1 MKKPAATASY
11 ETILKERDFLLS
23 QCGRLKM
30 EVESLNNQIDQ
41 MEQLLSNEK
50 QHSERVRA
58 ELGALVGAQLS

>member
-30 EVESLNNQIDQ
+30 DVERLNT
-41 MEQLLSNEK
+41 QLDDAENKLADERRRI
-50 QHSERVRA
+50 ERVRT
-58 ELGALVGAQLS
+58 ELGKLVGKEIS